1 MTLKSQFGQFGQF
14 KVIPAS
20 SLGWKTVL
28 VRPAL
33 HYTTTECTAYPCT
46 AIITILSSILCGW
59 RDWWWL
65 VGK

>member
-28 VRPAL
+28 VAL
-33 HYTTTECTAYPCT
+33 PCT
-46 AIITILSSILCGW
+46 TLYAMHCVALY
-59 RDWWWL
+59 REN
-65 VGK
+65 